1 MILTGESF
9 NSGDFVKAAV
19 GTHPCVL
26 LSAEAYLNNK
36 FQSDELQAQ
45 VTLVWDTETIGET
58 DSGEEVD
65 ILIFDSFINLSLNE
79 KATLTKRLKALV
91 DFDENTCKL
100 EIVWDGEQIKA
111 LTDLPHR
118 TESKKKINDIKID
131 GVSVFGKPAL
141 VAVELNDKG
150 YNKVTSVSK
159 PLASAAKRKVKA
171 EPAAQDDIPV

>member
-1 MILTGESF
+1 MVLMIVITNNTTF
-9 NSGDFVKAAV
+9 NFTTTDDLGPIFM
-19 GTHPCVL
+19 
-26 LSAEAYLNNK
+26 SAGSTPNDN
-36 FQSDELQAQ
+36 DMG
-45 VTLVWDTETIGET
+45 VI
-58 DSGEEVD
+58 
-65 ILIFDSFINLSLNE
+65 
-79 KATLTKRLKALV
+79 ATANIIV